1 MRSAWCFLGLVRR
14 KLPGDERRGKRRAG
28 GLGCDGDTW
37 LGPLCVFALSFVV
50 VARRGC
56 RARLVREERYPVRS

>member
-14 KLPGDERRGKRRAG
+14 KLPSDERREMRRAG
-28 GLGCDGDTW
+28 GFGCDGDAW
-37 LGPLCVFALSFVV
+37 LEPLCVFALSFVV

-56 RARLVREERYPVRS
+56 RAGLAREERYPVRC